1 MLPLQFPKCIS
12 FSCYIIL
19 FLDVFHIQLTD
30 IETTFFAWRTKTMLK
45 NAVSG
50 DLAPHQMFRF
60 YHEFGIIDT
69 TSWSDLSYDHA
80 EIILRTMKEEA
91 MSGQIDPLAPFPPH
105 QKITSESDGAP
116 KLSIASI
123 SRPKNGKRSS

>member
-1 MLPLQFPKCIS
+1 
-12 FSCYIIL
+12 
-19 FLDVFHIQLTD
+19 
-30 IETTFFAWRTKTMLK
+30 MLK
-45 NAVSG
+45 STVSG

-60 YHEFGIIDT
+60 YYEFGITDT
-69 TSWSDLSYDHA
+69 TSWSDLSYDRA

-91 MSGQIDPLAPFPPH
+91 MQRQVDPLASIPPH

-116 KLSIASI
+116 KPSIAST